1 MTTRS
6 NKFVFILNSHVS
18 LQCYL
23 HFPEQRGQ
31 GSKEPLSAQ
40 TRLINH
46 LFRLQFK
53 VTKSSLD
60 VLWDLLQNNS
70 QVLTELIHF
79 RLIKP
84 LMKAHPNTDQLNIV
98 VLGCFFFPCRW
109 NRGFCA
115 VPEVKR
121 GTWAISC
128 FLVFP
133 FNPESKSFQQK
144 NIVILTVKPSTHLVT
159 THGRMGGSN
168 REKLRVLKIWSRS
181 LERMYW
187 IVHLNITATEC
198 SRLFLSA
205 CWLSLAI

>member
-6 NKFVFILNSHVS
+6 NKFVFILNSRVS

-23 HFPEQRGQ
+23 EFPEERGQ

-98 VLGCFFFPCRW
+98 VLGFFF
-109 NRGFCA
+109 
-115 VPEVKR
+115 
-121 GTWAISC
+121 SC
-128 FLVFP
+128 VGEIKAFALFQK
-133 FNPESKSFQQK
+133 SK
-144 NIVILTVKPSTHLVT
+144 
-159 THGRMGGSN
+159 G
-168 REKLRVLKIWSRS
+168 E
-181 LERMYW
+181 LE
-187 IVHLNITATEC
+187 
-198 SRLFLSA
+198 LSA
-205 CWLSLAI
+205 AFWFSHSIQNQSHFSRKM